1 VTNHGNEKVE
11 NSDEGCEVT
20 AERDFKRCTR
30 LPNDHF
36 KKIPEMACPHHPYPV
51 KHKLRDCTMM
61 KKFMSLVAP
70 RGDDELARERRSRGI
85 VEVTSSHAR
94 F

>member
-1 VTNHGNEKVE
+1 VTNHGNEMVE
-11 NSDEGCEVT
+11 DSSEECEVI
-20 AERDFKRCTR
+20 AKHDFKRCTR

-36 KKIPEMACPHHPYPV
+36 EKVLEKACPHHPYPV

-61 KKFMSLVAP
+61 KKLMSSGAS
-70 RGDDELARERRSRGI
+70 RGGDELTRDQRSRGI
-85 VEVTSSHAR
+85 VEVTTSHAQ